1 MVALGE
7 GAVSYERGTP
17 ADPNSG
23 QLGRLKI
30 NRRNSINYLLL
41 GIENYYN

>member
-17 ADPNSG
+17 EELFGTLCQSLGVSG
-23 QLGRLKI
+23 EWFGFEVG
-30 NRRNSINYLLL
+30 S
-41 GIENYYN
+41 